1 MYVLETRQLTTAKL
15 PLPSA
20 VLKRPGQPAILQV
33 YSPKIIPLRKLQSR
47 LPGRVRKLRQRKA
60 SPFHLRISYDL
71 VVTSDARF
79 LPKDFKGIPRL
90 QIRAGPAFGTGE
102 HATTRLCLRYVV
114 QFMRKHGSRLKSC
127 RVLDLGCG
135 TGVLAL
141 AAARLGAKVEGWDSD
156 PVAVTEAQRNL
167 RLNRVGTRVCFR
179 QRDVLREAIPA
190 ADLIVANLY
199 DHLLLH
205 LLPRLESHRRAGTTL
220 LLSGILKGQ
229 ENGIIRT
236 ATKLGWKLERR
247 GRLGRWFC
255 LQFRPKSGR

>member
-1 MYVLETRQLTTAKL
+1 MYVLETHTLTAAKL

-20 VLKRPGQPAILQV
+20 QLKRPGQPPVLQI
-33 YSPKIIPLRKLQSR
+33 YSPKILPLRKLQVR
-47 LPGRVRKLRQRKA
+47 LKGRIRKLLQRKP

-79 LPKDFKGIPRL
+79 LPKDFRSIPRL

-102 HATTRLCLRYVV
+102 HATTRFCLRYVV
-114 QFMRKHGSRLKSC
+114 QFMRKHGSLLKPC

-167 RLNRVGTRVCFR
+167 RLNRVGARVCFR
-179 QRDVLREAIPA
+179 QRDVLRDAVPA

-220 LLSGILKGQ
+220 ILSGILKGQ
-229 ENGIIRT
+229 ENGIIRA

-247 GRLGRWFC
+247 GRLGRWFG
-255 LQFRPKSGR
+255 LQFSAR

>member
-1 MYVLETRQLTTAKL
+1 MYVLETRTLTTAKL
-15 PLPSA
+15 ELPSA
-20 VLKRPGQPAILQV
+20 QIQRPGLPPVLQV
-33 YSPKIIPLRKLQSR
+33 YSPKILPLRKLQTR
-47 LPGRVRKLRQRKA
+47 FKGRIRKLHQRKS
-60 SPFHLRISYDL
+60 SPFHLRIRYDL

-79 LPKDFKGIPRL
+79 LPKEFKDIPRL

-114 QFMRKHGSRLKSC
+114 QFMRKRGNHLKSSS
-127 RVLDLGCG
+127 VLDLGCG

-141 AAARLGAKVEGWDSD
+141 AAARMGAKVEGWDHDS
-156 PVAVTEAQRNL
+156 VAVQEANRNL
-167 RLNRVGTRVCFR
+167 RLNRLGTRVCFHV
-179 QRDVLREAIPA
+179 RDVLRGSVPPA
-190 ADLIVANLY
+190 NLIVANLY

-220 LLSGILKGQ
+220 ILSGILKGQ

-236 ATKLGWKLERR
+236 AHKLGWPLTRR

-255 LQFRPKSGR
+255 LQFTSQP

>member
-1 MYVLETRQLTTAKL
+1 MYVLETLQITTAKL

-20 VLKRPGQPAILQV
+20 VLKRPGQPAILQI
-33 YSPKIIPLRKLQSR
+33 YSPKILPLRKLQNR
-47 LPGRVRKLRQRKA
+47 LKGRIRKLLQRKP

-79 LPKDFKGIPRL
+79 LPKDFRRIPRL

-114 QFMRKHGSRLKSC
+114 QFMRKNGSRLNSC
-127 RVLDLGCG
+127 LVLDLGCG
-135 TGVLAL
+135 TGVLGL
-141 AAARLGAKVEGWDSD
+141 AAARLGAQVEGWDSD
-156 PVAVTEAQRNL
+156 PVAVQEAERNL
-167 RLNRVGTRVCFR
+167 RLNRLEKRVCFR
-179 QRDVLREAIPA
+179 QRDVLRDAVPA

-229 ENGIIRT
+229 ENSIIRT
-236 ATKLGWKLERR
+236 ATKLGWALERR

-255 LQFRPKSGR
+255 LQFCSKS

>member
-1 MYVLETRQLTTAKL
+1 MYVLETRTLTTAKL
-15 PLPSA
+15 GLPSA
-20 VLKRPGQPAILQV
+20 QLKRPGQPAILQI
-33 YSPKIIPLRKLQSR
+33 YSPKIFPLRNLQVR
-47 LPGRVRKLRQRKA
+47 LKGRIRKLHQRKPC
-60 SPFHLRISYDL
+60 PFHLRISYDL

-79 LPKDFKGIPRL
+79 LPRDFRGIPRL

-114 QFMRKHGSRLKSC
+114 QFMRKHGSRLKSF

-135 TGVLAL
+135 TGVLGL

-156 PVAVTEAQRNL
+156 PVAVQEAERNL
-167 RLNRVGTRVCFR
+167 RLNRLGKRVCFR
-179 QRDVLREAIPA
+179 QRDVLRDAVPA

-205 LLPRLESHRRAGTTL
+205 LLPRLESHRRSGAVL
-220 LLSGILKGQ
+220 LVSGILKGQ

-236 ATKLGWKLERR
+236 ATKLGWKLARR

-255 LQFRPKSGR
+255 LQFSAR

>member
-1 MYVLETRQLTTAKL
+1 MYVLETRTLTSAKL
-15 PLPSA
+15 ELPSA
-20 VLKRPGQPAILQV
+20 QLKRPGQPAVLQI
-33 YSPKIIPLRKLQSR
+33 YSPKILPLRKLQTG
-47 LPGRVRKLRQRKA
+47 LKGRIRKLHQRKP

-79 LPKDFKGIPRL
+79 LPKDFRGIPRL

-135 TGVLAL
+135 TGVLGL
-141 AAARLGAKVEGWDSD
+141 AAARLGARVEGWDSD
-156 PVAVTEAQRNL
+156 PVAVQEAERNL
-167 RLNRVGTRVCFR
+167 RMNRLGKRVCFR
-179 QRDVLREAIPA
+179 QRDVLRDAVPA

-236 ATKLGWKLERR
+236 ATKLGWKLSRR

-255 LQFRPKSGR
+255 LQFRS

>member
-1 MYVLETRQLTTAKL
+1 MYVLETRTLTAAKL

-20 VLKRPGQPAILQV
+20 QLKRPGQPAVLQI
-33 YSPKIIPLRKLQSR
+33 YSPKILPLRKLQTR
-47 LPGRVRKLRQRKA
+47 LKGRIRKLHQRKP

-79 LPKDFKGIPRL
+79 LPKDFRGIPRL

-135 TGVLAL
+135 TGVLGL
-141 AAARLGAKVEGWDSD
+141 AAARLGARVEGWDSD
-156 PVAVTEAQRNL
+156 PVAVQEAERNL
-167 RLNRVGTRVCFR
+167 HLNRLGKRVYFR
-179 QRDVLREAIPA
+179 QRDVLRDAVPT

-205 LLPRLESHRRAGTTL
+205 LLPRLEPHRRAGTAL
-220 LLSGILKGQ
+220 LVSGILKGQ

-236 ATKLGWKLERR
+236 ATKLGWKLSRR

-255 LQFRPKSGR
+255 LQFHSKS

>member
-1 MYVLETRQLTTAKL
+1 
-15 PLPSA
+15 
-20 VLKRPGQPAILQV
+20 
-33 YSPKIIPLRKLQSR
+33 
-47 LPGRVRKLRQRKA
+47 
-60 SPFHLRISYDL
+60 
-71 VVTSDARF
+71 
-79 LPKDFKGIPRL
+79 
-90 QIRAGPAFGTGE
+90 
-102 HATTRLCLRYVV
+102 
-114 QFMRKHGSRLKSC
+114 MRKHGSRLKSC

-247 GRLGRWFC
+247 GRLGRWFDSKPSPPAW
-255 LQFRPKSGR
+255 RPSRRSATPPPCSHEKPNGCAHPRKRDDRETLSSTGDKRSSPGPASDCCNHTSSTPPPATR